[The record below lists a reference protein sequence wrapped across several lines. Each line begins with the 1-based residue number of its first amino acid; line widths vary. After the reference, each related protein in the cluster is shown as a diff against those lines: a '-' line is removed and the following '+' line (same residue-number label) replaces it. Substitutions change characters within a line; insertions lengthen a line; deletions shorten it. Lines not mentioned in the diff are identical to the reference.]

1 MFTVVAV
8 GKTNAAQLVSYS
20 LEHGPEHDDSFLA
33 GRDFSLSVDHPA
45 HLLLSDGAVVGAVCL
60 MRTQRYIAVRRGRF
74 SILHSILNTKEAY
87 SKLLEVIRQHFSG
100 LDSVYLFVPEKKH
113 DTATYLACLGFHI
126 ERFSYVLQNGEAVS
140 AHPHFPDGYSVHPLA
155 PSDGDDISEFA
166 RCINENFSGLA
177 GHTDSSPD
185 AIRARFDNE
194 GYVPGGIALLKWNTE
209 AVGTLWVM
217 REQEN
222 RNAGELLAFS
232 INECHRGRGLGRAL
246 LRTAKGFALRN
257 GLNPLILSVNAEN
270 EGALRLYESEGFVRT
285 KTMAC
290 CALECA

>member
-1 MFTVVAV
+1 VGGLPVVFTVVAV
-8 GKTNAAQLVSYS
+8 GKTNAAELVSYS

-45 HLLLSDGAVVGAVCL
+45 YLLLSDGAVVGAVCL

-113 DTATYLACLGFHI
+113 DTATYL
-126 ERFSYVLQNGEAVS
+126 
-140 AHPHFPDGYSVHPLA
+140 DGYSVHPLA
-155 PSDGDDISEFA
+155 PSDGDNISEFA

-194 GYVPGGIALLKWNTE
+194 GYVPGGIASLKWNTE
-209 AVGTLWVM
+209 AVGTLCVM

-290 CALECA
+290 CALDCA